1 MTSRRRLPAILLFAL
16 FAALP
21 AGFCQHATLA
31 DGLKAAVL
39 RTDGARLHTMAT
51 GRFDALADLL
61 TDDCLYTH
69 SNGQAQTK
77 TEFLAALAS
86 GALRYDSLRYEQPPR
101 VRLFGGETA
110 VVTGTMWVEAESK
123 AAGKVSLHLVV
134 TSVYVAQ
141 HGQWRLASYHSCAA
155 PK

>member
-1 MTSRRRLPAILLFAL
+1 MTARRLFPALLLFAL

-21 AGFCQHATLA
+21 AGQCQHATLA

-39 RTDGARLHTMAT
+39 RADEARLYTTTT
-51 GRFDALADLL
+51 GQFDALADLL
-61 TDDCLYTH
+61 ADDCLYTH

-77 TEFLAALAS
+77 KEFLAALAS
-86 GALRYDSLRYEQPPR
+86 GAFRYDSLRYEQPPQ

-110 VVTGTMWVEAESK
+110 VVTGTMRVEAESK
-123 AAGKVSLHLVV
+123 AGGKASLHLVV
-134 TSVYVAQ
+134 TSIYVAQ
-141 HGQWRLASYHSCAA
+141 RGQWRLASYHSCAA